1 MIRTLHRRIIPTA
14 IAALAVAS
22 IGARADIA
30 VISTS
35 DGHQMTYEY
44 KGENLRIN
52 TGDDNNNYL
61 LMVNDTLYSV
71 ARSDGEYMVI
81 DVSQAMSMF
90 GSTLRQA
97 TPGAAD
103 ARVESF
109 EATGR
114 KQTVAGIEGEVYRVV
129 YIDDDGKRQQSEMGL
144 SGDTGALR
152 FRDAIYAMARSITK
166 SISEEI
172 DPKELQYQLLDKDMG
187 VLSYGEDMTISS
199 IEATEVADARFV
211 LPAEPMDM
219 SGLGGMFGG
228 GGNGSGSV
236 RGSGGGF
243 MSGIMGALGGGS
255 AESGEKEADEKTAE
269 DDSKA
274 NPVDDIGKA
283 LGKLFGN

>member
-1 MIRTLHRRIIPTA
+1 MNRTLHRRITTTTL
-14 IAALAVAS
+14 AALAIAS
-22 IGARADIA
+22 IGARADVA
-30 VISTS
+30 VVSTS

-52 TGDDNNNYL
+52 TGDNKDNYL
-61 LMVNDTLYSV
+61 LMVDGTLYSV

-114 KQTVAGIEGEVYRVV
+114 KQTVAGIEGEVYRVT
-129 YIDDDGKRQQSEMGL
+129 YIDENGKRQQSEMVL
-144 SGDTGALR
+144 SEDARALR
-152 FRDAIYAMARSITK
+152 FRDAVYAMARSITK
-166 SISEEI
+166 SIGEEI

-187 VLSYGEDMTISS
+187 VLSYGEDMTIDS

-219 SGLGGMFGG
+219 SGLGGMLGG
-228 GGNGSGSV
+228 GGNGDGNS
-236 RGSGGGF
+236 GGF
-243 MSGIMGALGGGS
+243 MSGIMGAIGGGS
-255 AESGEKEADEKTAE
+255 AESGQKEAEEKASEE
-269 DDSKA
+269 DKEA
-274 NPVDDIGKA
+274 TPMDDIGKA
-283 LGKLFGN
+283 FGKLFGN